1 MSLALRIIRL
11 KAMQAMRLR
20 GRTAQIIRCLF
31 SPFAFYLCVSAK
43 NAQIILVFFCGCFSS
58 VSYASSPP
66 ATDVHI
72 CEVIDDEDMW
82 ARDSLYAAAKQALNV
97 GEPRTVRMIY
107 FLPNDRPFQ
116 QAVVDSMKVTIRQI
130 QTFYAEQMEAHGY
143 GRKTFRFETD
153 AQGGAVVHR
162 VDGQHPDSQYLDNT
176 FATLFNEIRQAFD
189 ATQNIYFIVVDNST
203 NRIGQAAGSAR
214 LMGKNGGICFV
225 PIGFHW
231 TTAAHELGHTFDL
244 RHNFNDDTYI
254 MSYGRQGR
262 YQLSACHAEF
272 LSVHPYFN
280 PDIPTEEA
288 QPPTVELVSQTGYPA
303 GSKSV
308 SIQLRVSDSD
318 GLHQV
323 ILFVTTIP
331 PHSATGSYEVKSC
344 RGLAGESDVIVE
356 FDYDGVMPSDSSTSL
371 SDPVEHRIY
380 VEAVDSFGNAGN
392 ARFELFDISTRRNLI
407 ATFEEHTGN
416 VYSVAFSPDG
426 TTLASGASDPSIK
439 LWDVATRTN
448 FATRTRFTSSVYSV
462 SFSPDGAIL
471 ASGSGDTVAHLW
483 EVATW
488 AMITTLQGHTDDV
501 TSVSFSPDGAI
512 LASGSEDRTIKLW
525 DVATRTNIATLEGHT
540 DEVTSV
546 SFSSDGGILASGS
559 WDDTVKLWDVAT
571 RANFATLEGHTRGVT
586 SVSFSPDGGI
596 LASGSWDDTVKLWDV
611 ATRTNFATLTG
622 HRGNVY
628 SVSFSPDGGILASG
642 SWDRTIKLWDVVTGT
657 NIATFT
663 GHRRRVTSVSFSP
676 GGTILASGSWDD
688 TIKLWD
694 MSLYITSSMLAP
706 ASDFDGDGTVGF
718 ADFLQFVEKFG
729 LSEKDKAYQTRFDLD
744 GDGVVGF
751 GDFLI
756 FANNFGKKV
765 S

>member
-1 MSLALRIIRL
+1 MKKSVLLFFIT
-11 KAMQAMRLR
+11 MRATCLR
-20 GRTAQIIRCLF
+20 GDCFA
-31 SPFAFYLCVSAK
+31 PFAFYLCVSAK

-66 ATDVHI
+66 APDVHI
-72 CEVIDDEDMW
+72 CEVIDDEDMRT
-82 ARDSLYAAAKQALNV
+82 RDSLYAAAKQALNV

-130 QTFYAEQMEAHGY
+130 QTFYAKQMEAHGY

-153 AQGGAVVHR
+153 AQGEPIVHR
-162 VDGQHPDSQYLDNT
+162 VDGRNPDSQYLDNT
-176 FATLFNEIRQAFD
+176 FATLFNEIGQAFD

-225 PIGFHW
+225 PGGFHW
-231 TTAAHELGHTFDL
+231 KTAAHELGHTFDL
-244 RHNFNDDTYI
+244 RHDFNDDTYI
-254 MSYGRQGR
+254 MSYGREGR

-288 QPPTVELVSQTGYPA
+288 QPPTIELVSQTGYPT
-303 GSKSV
+303 GSKRV
-308 SIQLRVSDSD
+308 SLQLKVSDSD

-323 ILFVTTIP
+323 ILFITTIP
-331 PHSATGSYEVKSC
+331 PHPATGSYEVKSC
-344 RGLAGESDVIVE
+344 RGLAGESDTVVE
-356 FDYDGVMPSDSSTSL
+356 FDYDGVIPSDSSTSL
-371 SDPVEHRIY
+371 SDPFEHRIY

-392 ARFELFDISTRRNLI
+392 TSFELFDISTQRNLI
-407 ATFEEHTGN
+407 ATLEGHTRN
-416 VYSVAFSPDG
+416 VYSVTFSPDG
-426 TTLASGASDPSIK
+426 TILASGALDPAIK
-439 LWDVATRTN
+439 LWDVATQTN
-448 FATRTRFTSSVYSV
+448 IATRTRFTSGVYSV
-462 SFSPDGAIL
+462 SFAPDGAIL

-483 EVATW
+483 DVATW
-488 AMITTLQGHTDDV
+488 GIITTLQGHTDDV
-501 TSVSFSPDGAI
+501 NSVSFSPDSAI
-512 LASGSEDRTIKLW
+512 LASGSEDRTVKLW

-540 DEVTSV
+540 DDVNSV
-546 SFSSDGGILASGS
+546 SFSPNEAILASGS
-559 WDDTVKLWDVAT
+559 GDDTVKLWDVVT
-571 RANFATLEGHTRGVT
+571 GTNIATLEGHGGNVT
-586 SVSFSPDGGI
+586 SVSFSPD
-596 LASGSWDDTVKLWDV
+596 S
-611 ATRTNFATLTG
+611 R
-622 HRGNVY
+622 
-628 SVSFSPDGGILASG
+628 ILASG

-657 NIATFT
+657 NIATLEGHRGNIYSLSFSPDGAILASGAWDRTIKLWDVVTGTNIATFT
-663 GHRRRVTSVSFSP
+663 GHRGRVTSVSFSP
-676 GGTILASGSWDD
+676 DGATLASGSWDD
-688 TIKLWD
+688 TVKLWD
-694 MSLYITSSMLAP
+694 MSPYITSSMLAP

-729 LSEKDKAYQTRFDLD
+729 LSETDEAYQARFDLN
-744 GDGVVGF
+744 GNGVIGF

>member
-1 MSLALRIIRL
+1 MKKSVLHFFSTIRFG
-11 KAMQAMRLR
+11 A
-20 GRTAQIIRCLF
+20 CLF
-31 SPFAFYLCVSAK
+31 ALLFL
-43 NAQIILVFFCGCFSS
+43 SS

-66 ATDVHI
+66 ANDVHI
-72 CEVIDDEDMW
+72 CEVFDYEDMG

-116 QAVVDSMKVTIRQI
+116 EAVVDSMKVTIRQI

-153 AQGGAVVHR
+153 AQGDPVVHR
-162 VDGQHPDSQYLDNT
+162 VDGQHPDSQYLNDT
-176 FATLFNEIRQAFD
+176 FNALFDEIGQAFD

-214 LMGKNGGICFV
+214 LMGKNGGVCFV

-244 RHNFNDDTYI
+244 RHDFRDEAYI
-254 MSYGRQGR
+254 MSYGKSRR
-262 YQLSACHAEF
+262 SSLSACHAEF
-272 LSVHPYFN
+272 LFVHPYFN
-280 PDIPTEEA
+280 PDIPTEET
-288 QPPTVELVSQTGYPA
+288 QPPTIELVSQTGYPA

-308 SIQLRVSDSD
+308 SIQLKVSDSD

-331 PHSATGSYEVKSC
+331 PHSATGSYEVKLC
-344 RGLAGESDVIVE
+344 RGLAGERDAIVE
-356 FDYDGVMPSDSSTSL
+356 FDYDGVFPANNGTNL
-371 SDPVEHRIY
+371 SDPFEHRIY

-392 ARFELFDISTRRNLI
+392 TRFELFDISTQRNLI
-407 ATFEEHTGN
+407 ATLEGHRR
-416 VYSVAFSPDG
+416 VHSVSFSPDG
-426 TTLASGASDPSIK
+426 AILASGAGDRTIK

-448 FATRTRFTSSVYSV
+448 IVTRTRFTRGVYSV

-471 ASGSGDTVAHLW
+471 ASGSGDTVTHLW
-483 EVATW
+483 DVATW

-501 TSVSFSPDGAI
+501 NSVLFSPDGAI

-525 DVATRTNIATLEGHT
+525 NVAARTNIATLEGHT
-540 DEVTSV
+540 D
-546 SFSSDGGILASGS
+546 D
-559 WDDTVKLWDVAT
+559 
-571 RANFATLEGHTRGVT
+571 VT

-611 ATRTNFATLTG
+611 VTETNIVTLTG
-622 HRGNVY
+622 HEGNVT
-628 SVSFSPDGGILASG
+628 SVSFSPDGAILASG
-642 SWDRTIKLWDVVTGT
+642 SWDDTVKLWDVVTGT
-657 NIATFT
+657 NIATLE
-663 GHRRRVTSVSFSP
+663 GHRGNVTSVSFSP
-676 GGTILASGSWDD
+676 DGAIFASGAGSWDRTVKLWDVVTGTNIATLTGHRSSVTSVSFSPDGAILASGSWDD

-694 MSLYITSSMLAP
+694 MSLYITSPTPAS

-718 ADFLQFVEKFG
+718 ADFLQFVEQFG
-729 LSEKDKAYQTRFDLD
+729 LNQEDEAYQARFDLD
-744 GDGVVGF
+744 GDGVIGF
-751 GDFLI
+751 GDFLV
-756 FANNFGKKV
+756 FTNNFGKKV